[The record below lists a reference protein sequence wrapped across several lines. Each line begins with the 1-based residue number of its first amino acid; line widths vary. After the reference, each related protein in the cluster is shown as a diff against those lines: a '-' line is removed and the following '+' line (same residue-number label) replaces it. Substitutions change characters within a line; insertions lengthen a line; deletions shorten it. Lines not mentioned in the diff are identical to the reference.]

1 MKVAMA
7 KFAQTLPQMEEMKVA
22 VAVSKAEEEAK
33 ESADATLALTEHH
46 RISCFTLR
54 RMPAII

>member
-7 KFAQTLPQMEEMKVA
+7 
-22 VAVSKAEEEAK
+22 VSKSEEEAK

-54 RMPAII
+54 RIPAII